1 MWDWAE
7 AILAAALVAAFVV
20 WCTYTIIWMW
30 S

>member
-1 MWDWAE
+1 MHDWPE
-7 AILAAALVAAFVV
+7 AFTIGGVIAAFVV